1 VIAALA
7 AIVIL
12 SLTIG
17 LAIELLF
24 HWSSGDPVRGRHV
37 IGVCLL
43 VLLLSWRIGTRILT
57 GTM

>member
-1 VIAALA
+1 MIAPIAAL
-7 AIVIL
+7 VIL
-12 SLTIG
+12 SLSIG
-17 LAIELLF
+17 LSIELLF
-24 HWSSGDPVRGRHV
+24 HWSSRDPVRGRHV

>member
-1 VIAALA
+1 MIAPIA

-17 LAIELLF
+17 LALELLF
-24 HWSSGDPVRGRHV
+24 HWSSGEPVRGRHV

-43 VLLLSWRIGTRILT
+43 VLLLSWRIGTRVLT